1 MAAQTYE
8 STRDYLMDLAFRGFQ
23 ARAVHVAA
31 ELGIADSLA
40 AGPKPVAILAE
51 EVSADE
57 LSLYRLLRALAGL
70 GIFREVGHRVFA
82 LSEAAVYLRSDAD
95 RTARDAVRV
104 VGRLF
109 HEPCSRLLEAVRSG
123 RPSFDLV
130 FGAPFFDYLDAN
142 LEDRALFDSGMS
154 SHSGPEN
161 LVIPEAF
168 DFSVF
173 SHVVD
178 VGGGKGGLLA
188 EILRRCPSLEGTL
201 FDLPTT
207 IKVTDLLKPYRE
219 QDRCR
224 LVAGDMFDRVPADA
238 DCYVLK
244 RVLHDWDDAA
254 CTRILHN
261 CAAAM
266 RGDGR
271 VVVIEGIVPE
281 GNEPHPQKEG
291 DLVMMVLLR
300 GRERTLAE
308 FEELFRAASL
318 HLDEVVP
325 LPSGHSILLGRR
337 P

>member
-1 MAAQTYE
+1 MGRSWVSEPGAALTF
-8 STRDYLMDLAFRGFQ
+8 SVLLRPGSVPASRLGWLPLLAGVAVATAVRSV
-23 ARAVHVAA
+23 ARVPATLKWPNDV
-31 ELGIADSLA
+31 LA
-40 AGPKPVAILAE
+40 GDRKLAGILAE
-51 EVSADE
+51 QSGDAIVIGIGLNVATPAAALPVSAAT
-57 LSLYRLLRALAGL
+57 SLLVEG
-70 GIFREVGHRVFA
+70 
-82 LSEAAVYLRSDAD
+82 SDA
-95 RTARDAVRV
+95 AR
-104 VGRLF
+104 
-109 HEPCSRLLEAVRSG
+109 EP
-123 RPSFDLV
+123 
-130 FGAPFFDYLDAN
+130 
-142 LEDRALFDSGMS
+142 
-154 SHSGPEN
+154 
-161 LVIPEAF
+161 
-168 DFSVF
+168 
-173 SHVVD
+173 
-178 VGGGKGGLLA
+178 LLA

-207 IKVTDLLKPYRE
+207 IKATDLLEPYRE

-224 LVAGDMFDRVPADA
+224 LVAGDMFDRVPPGAGG
-238 DCYVLK
+238 YVLK

-271 VVVIEGIVPE
+271 VVVIEGVVPE